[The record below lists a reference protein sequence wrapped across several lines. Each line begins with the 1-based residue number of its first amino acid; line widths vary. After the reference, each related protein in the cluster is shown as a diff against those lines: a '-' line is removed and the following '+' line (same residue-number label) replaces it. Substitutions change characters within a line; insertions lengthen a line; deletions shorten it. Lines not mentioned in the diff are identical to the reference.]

1 MSFNF
6 ERNDDATLLNSL
18 SAKEV
23 IDSLSIEDVARF
35 LESLGVQ
42 VDRFETYLIC
52 PTICHNPLEEAE
64 TRKLYWYH
72 NYKVFHCYTECNE
85 SMSIFELYCRYMSLN
100 EYDITL
106 EESELYV
113 KQFLTNIQIREKKK
127 SNYLD
132 LNKEKYMMD
141 NTIQELDEYPSA
153 TLSYF
158 TEYYH
163 PLWLKEGISKEVMQ
177 NFNIRY
183 SIGQNKIII
192 PHVDINGR
200 LVGIRGRALEK
211 SDIELGKYRP
221 ITIGQTIYAHQLQF
235 NLQGLYQ
242 HQDAIRKYKRAVI
255 FESEKSVLKD
265 ETFYGKDSV
274 AVACCGSNLNK
285 YQVALLIKLL
295 GVNEIVVAFDKEY
308 EELYSPKAKQYK
320 KKLSDI
326 CNKYKY
332 LASFSYIYDEQNLL
346 GLKDAPN
353 DRGQEIFEQ
362 LYRKRI
368 KVRW

>member
-127 SNYLD
+127 TSYLD
-132 LNKEKYMMD
+132 LNREKYLID

-163 PLWLKEGISKEVMQ
+163 PLWLKEGISKEAMKK
-177 NFNIRY
+177 FGIRY

-235 NLQGLYQ
+235 NLYGLYQ
-242 HQDAIRKYKRAVI
+242 HQEAIRKYKRAVI
-255 FESEKSVLKD
+255 FESELSLLSV
-265 ETFYGKDSV
+265 F
-274 AVACCGSNLNK
+274 
-285 YQVALLIKLL
+285 
-295 GVNEIVVAFDKEY
+295 
-308 EELYSPKAKQYK
+308 P
-320 KKLSDI
+320 
-326 CNKYKY
+326 
-332 LASFSYIYDEQNLL
+332 
-346 GLKDAPN
+346 
-353 DRGQEIFEQ
+353 
-362 LYRKRI
+362 
-368 KVRW
+368 